1 MIHKIIS
8 ALFITSILIT
18 PFGSAQAARTNNN
31 TADTETQ
38 IYALQSYITRAY
50 GTRTP
55 LTSEELKT
63 SIEAGTAWLIN
74 AQETNGH
81 FKYEYLPF
89 EGTYRVDDNMVRQT
103 GALYALGE
111 VRRRTEGNALEI
123 DRAME
128 KGISFFQ
135 DLSREGTYNGKTF
148 SCIVKNEKS
157 SRCPLG
163 ATSLAL
169 VGILAYVDA
178 HPEKASTYK
187 KQIESYVTFI
197 LMQQKENGGFKN
209 LYAHKGTAN
218 DDESAFSN
226 GEALLALVRYY
237 QYRPDPMV
245 QVAIDKAF
253 DHLKVQPYN
262 GDLHL
267 WIMAA
272 LVDMNTLWPKEEY
285 KTYARG
291 FTDWRLH
298 SGNRASRST
307 HNYCPYVEGIAST
320 LILLKDDKKGNYDL
334 YLKELES
341 RNRFH
346 FMLQLTEQDSVR
358 VLNDAGK
365 IEFKT
370 LTQPT
375 KPAIGGFLTGD
386 TALTQRIDFTQH
398 CITAYVQTLVDLRG
412 QAL

>member
-8 ALFITSILIT
+8 ALFILSVLVT
-18 PFGSAQAARTNNN
+18 PFSNAEASH
-31 TADTETQ
+31 TQ
-38 IYALQSYITRAY
+38 NAIATPEEKVNALQSYVARAY

-55 LTSEELKT
+55 LTNDELKT

-74 AQETNGH
+74 AQESNGH

-89 EGTYRVDDNMVRQT
+89 EGTYRADDNIVRQT

-111 VRRRTEGNALEI
+111 VRRRTGGEAPEI
-123 DRAME
+123 DHAME
-128 KGISFFQ
+128 KSISFFH
-135 DLSREGTYNGKTF
+135 DLSREGTQNGKTF

-169 VGILAYVDA
+169 VGLLSYIDV
-178 HPEKASTYK
+178 HPEKSGAYK
-187 KQIESYVTFI
+187 KQIGAYASFI
-197 LMQQKENGGFKN
+197 LAQQKANGGFRN

-218 DDESAFSN
+218 DDESPFSN
-226 GEALLALVRYY
+226 GEALLALTRYY
-237 QYRPDPMV
+237 QYHPDAAIKT
-245 QVAIDKAF
+245 AIDKAY
-253 DHLKVQPYN
+253 DHLKVQPYS

-291 FTDWRLH
+291 FTEWRLH
-298 SGNRASRST
+298 SGNRASRNT
-307 HNYCPYVEGIAST
+307 HNYCPYVEGIASA
-320 LILLKDDKKGNYDL
+320 LVLLKSDAKEKNTAFLG
-334 YLKELES
+334 ELET

-346 FMLQLTEQDSVR
+346 FMLQLAEKDAVR
-358 VLNDAGK
+358 VLNEAGNVQ
-365 IEFKT
+365 FKT
-370 LTQPT
+370 LAQPSNL
-375 KPAIGGFLTGD
+375 AIGGFLTGD

-398 CITAYVQTLVDLRG
+398 CITAYVQTLVEIRG